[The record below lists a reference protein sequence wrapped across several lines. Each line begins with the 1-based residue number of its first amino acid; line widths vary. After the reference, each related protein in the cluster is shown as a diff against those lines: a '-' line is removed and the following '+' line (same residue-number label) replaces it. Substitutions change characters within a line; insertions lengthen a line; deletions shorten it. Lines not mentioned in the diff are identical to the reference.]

1 MRLKAVT
8 GYEYSGTFYKQP
20 PLMSGLGG
28 HLREVVAYGKLI
40 AIWLTEELIGI
51 LVRWSLNLR
60 GGRLRERW
68 SLKRGGPLG
77 TSIVVLIDLTFA
89 Y

>member
-8 GYEYSGTFYKQP
+8 GYEYRGTFHKQP

-40 AIWLTEELIGI
+40 AIWLGTDRDFGLWSSGYFHCSSNWSNIRLLITKKAE
-51 LVRWSLNLR
+51 W
-60 GGRLRERW
+60 
-68 SLKRGGPLG
+68 
-77 TSIVVLIDLTFA
+77 
-89 Y
+89 